1 MNQRG
6 QSTVELVLLFP
17 LMLVV
22 IFLIFEFG
30 RVFGSWLIVT
40 NAAREGARVGVIE
53 PYNTGSDGFIVARVQ
68 TAASFLNVGS
78 QLGGCGTTGTT
89 GIVICRSVD
98 STTNDS
104 MLTVTVF
111 YQLQTVTPISVSVPF
126 IGSIGYP
133 GTVQL
138 AGTTTMRSETTQ

>member
-1 MNQRG
+1 
-6 QSTVELVLLFP
+6 
-17 LMLVV
+17 MLVV

-40 NAAREGARVGVIE
+40 NAAREGARVGVVE
-53 PYNTGSDGFIVARVQ
+53 PYNVGSDGIIVGRVQ

-89 GIVICRSVD
+89 GIVICRSAD
-98 STTNDS
+98 SFTQPPQS

-111 YQLQTVTPISVSVPF
+111 YQLQTVTPISISVPF
-126 IGSIGYP
+126 LGSIGYP

-138 AGTTTMRSETTQ
+138 VGTTTMRSETTQ